1 MNLLPRSGSLNVFVG
16 RNVANSGKTRMRQR
30 QNNFKVHVLRWRE
43 LLAYDVRK
51 DSFIHVCDDETFKAR
66 RLDWEDEFRFRGK
79 SKVS

>member
-1 MNLLPRSGSLNVFVG
+1 MFSWAGMWLTLVRHACA
-16 RNVANSGKTRMRQR
+16 RR

-43 LLAYDVRK
+43 LLAYDARK